1 MTQLERIKHYET
13 LLDRITLMNAE
24 LENALEN
31 FRAQL
36 EPMRELDAYYG
47 SEEWR
52 QDLADDE
59 AGKLPKE
66 LKRGVL
72 SEDAAF
78 DALTDYR
85 RLLREM
91 LYLAAD
97 AL

>member
-1 MTQLERIKHYET
+1 MTQIERIRHYEA
-13 LLDRITLMNAE
+13 LLDRLILINGEM
-24 LENALEN
+24 ENALEN

-47 SEEWR
+47 SEQWR

-59 AGKLPKE
+59 AGKLPKD
-66 LKRGVL
+66 LRRGVL

-78 DALTDYR
+78 NALTDYR
-85 RLLREM
+85 RLRAEM
-91 LYLAAD
+91 LYTVAD

>member
-1 MTQLERIKHYET
+1 MTQIERIKHYEA
-13 LLDRITLMNAE
+13 LLDRLTLINGEM
-24 LENALEN
+24 ENALEN

-47 SEEWR
+47 SEQWR

-59 AGKLPKE
+59 AGKLPVE
-66 LKRGVL
+66 LRRGVL

-78 DALTDYR
+78 NALTDYR
-85 RLLREM
+85 RLRAEM
-91 LYLAAD
+91 LYAVAD

>member
-1 MTQLERIKHYET
+1 MTQIDRIRHYET
-13 LLDRITLMNAE
+13 LLDRVTLAEAE

-31 FRAQL
+31 FRAAL

-59 AGKLPKE
+59 AGKLPE
-66 LKRGVL
+66 DLRRGVL
-72 SEDAAF
+72 SEDAAY
-78 DALTDYR
+78 DAVTEYR
-85 RLLREM
+85 RLMAEM
-91 LYLAAD
+91 LYTAAD

>member
-1 MTQLERIKHYET
+1 MTQIERIRHYEK
-13 LLDRITLMNAE
+13 LLDRVALAE
-24 LENALEN
+24 SEFENALEN
-31 FRAQL
+31 FRAAL

-59 AGKLPKE
+59 AGKLPAD

-72 SEDAAF
+72 SEDAAY
-78 DALTDYR
+78 DAVTDYR
-85 RLLREM
+85 RLLAEM
-91 LYLAAD
+91 LYAAAD

>member
-1 MTQLERIKHYET
+1 MTQIERIQHYEA
-13 LLDRITLMNAE
+13 LLDRLILINGEM
-24 LENALEN
+24 ENALEN

-59 AGKLPKE
+59 AGKLPAD
-66 LKRGVL
+66 LRRGVL

-78 DALTDYR
+78 NALTDYR
-85 RLLREM
+85 RLRAEM
-91 LYLAAD
+91 LYTVAD

>member
-1 MTQLERIKHYET
+1 MTQIERIRHYEA
-13 LLDRITLMNAE
+13 LLDRLILINGEM
-24 LENALEN
+24 ENALEN

-59 AGKLPKE
+59 AGKLPAE
-66 LKRGVL
+66 LRRGVL

-78 DALTDYR
+78 NALTDYR
-85 RLLREM
+85 RLRAEM
-91 LYLAAD
+91 LYTVAD

>member
-1 MTQLERIKHYET
+1 MTQIERIKHYEA
-13 LLDRITLMNAE
+13 LLDRLTLINGEM
-24 LENALEN
+24 ENALEN

-47 SEEWR
+47 SEQWR

-59 AGKLPKE
+59 AGRLPAE
-66 LKRGVL
+66 LRRGVL

-78 DALTDYR
+78 NALTDYR
-85 RLLREM
+85 RLRAEM
-91 LYLAAD
+91 LYAVAD

>member
-1 MTQLERIKHYET
+1 MTQIERIRHYET
-13 LLDRITLMNAE
+13 LLDRVTLAEAE

-31 FRAQL
+31 FRAAL
-36 EPMRELDAYYG
+36 EAVRELDGYYG
-47 SEEWR
+47 SEQWR

-59 AGKLPKE
+59 AGKLPAN

-85 RLLREM
+85 RLLSEM
-91 LYLAAD
+91 LYAAAD

>member
-1 MTQLERIKHYET
+1 MTQIERIKHYEA
-13 LLDRITLMNAE
+13 LLDRLTLINGEM
-24 LENALEN
+24 ENALEN

-59 AGKLPKE
+59 AGKLPKD
-66 LKRGVL
+66 LRRGVL

-78 DALTDYR
+78 NALTDYR
-85 RLLREM
+85 RLRAEM
-91 LYLAAD
+91 LYTVAD

>member
-1 MTQLERIKHYET
+1 MTQIERIEHYEA
-13 LLDRITLMNAE
+13 LLDRLTLVCGE

-47 SEEWR
+47 SELWR

-59 AGKLPKE
+59 AGRLPAE
-66 LKRGVL
+66 LRRGVL

-78 DALTDYR
+78 NALTDYR
-85 RLLREM
+85 RLRAEM
-91 LYLAAD
+91 LYTVAD

>member
-1 MTQLERIKHYET
+1 MTQIERIRHYEA
-13 LLDRITLMNAE
+13 LLDRLILINGEM
-24 LENALEN
+24 ENALEN

-66 LKRGVL
+66 LRRGVL

-78 DALTDYR
+78 NALTDYR
-85 RLLREM
+85 RLRAEM
-91 LYLAAD
+91 LYTVAD